1 MVERSGNVNKIIAVV
16 MICLIA
22 VCMSSCVSSPQS
34 DPSQPS
40 SEVAS
45 SNEGNGIDV
54 DEGLFDVTI
63 TIPSSLVGEDAAS
76 ELTDEQKEKGFKSV
90 SRNGDGSI
98 TYVITKNAH
107 KTIVEDLRT
116 STAKT
121 MDDIVASGDFASIK
135 KIEYNNDFTEV
146 SMWVDKKAF
155 ERSLD
160 GLSALSVWFSGAL
173 YQAFNGTES
182 DKLSVTVNVVDEKT
196 DETFKSIKYPDA
208 LGN

>member
-45 SNEGNGIDV
+45 SNESNGIDV

-98 TYVITKNAH
+98 TYRFRPLATGLTLLH
-107 KTIVEDLRT
+107 
-116 STAKT
+116 
-121 MDDIVASGDFASIK
+121 
-135 KIEYNNDFTEV
+135 
-146 SMWVDKKAF
+146 
-155 ERSLD
+155 RSH
-160 GLSALSVWFSGAL
+160 
-173 YQAFNGTES
+173 
-182 DKLSVTVNVVDEKT
+182 
-196 DETFKSIKYPDA
+196 
-208 LGN
+208 